1 MGLERMLKKNK
12 RDMPD
17 EAALL
22 RRIAENF
29 FADMPEVKIELEI
42 ADAAIAISREL
53 FEIPKIYS
61 LHEFSL
67 DEKKDALNYL
77 GLLAIGLETFE
88 SEHGILKYLLPEGE
102 NKDEG

>member
-1 MGLERMLKKNK
+1 MGLERMLKMSKQ
-12 RDMPD
+12 DMPD
-17 EAALL
+17 KTAFL
-22 RRIAENF
+22 RQIAENF
-29 FADMPEVKIELEI
+29 FADIPEVKIELEI
-42 ADAAIAISREL
+42 YDAAFAISREL
-53 FEIPKIYS
+53 LEIPKIYS

-77 GLLAIGLETFE
+77 GLLAIGIETFE